1 MKKKKELK
9 PENYIV
15 EFYDWVDNWD
25 ETSVV
30 KDLTYFKKPYSS
42 SSTLFD
48 LLNKFQRKEE
58 EIFSRIKVNDGG
70 ILSEITFNAYN
81 WLGYNNDNIIIGQDN
96 EVIQDD
102 IINEIFMIGF
112 DYRIE
117 NLNNLENIKNI
128 EGFVV
133 QQLWDKQHEINEL
146 FNTEELAIES
156 FYNKIRSKLG
166 IVVNENENELEV
178 LLDYDLSNNREALK
192 NYSISKVLSLANEFQ
207 TILEQA
213 IITIM

>member
-1 MKKKKELK
+1 MKNKKELK
-9 PENYIV
+9 TESYIV

-30 KDLTYFKKPYSS
+30 KDLTYFKKTYSS
-42 SSTLFD
+42 CSTLFD
-48 LLNKFQRKEE
+48 LLTKFQTKEE
-58 EIFSRIKVNDGG
+58 EIFSRIKINDSG
-70 ILSEITFNAYN
+70 ILYEISFNAYS
-81 WLGYNNDNIIIGQDN
+81 WLGSNKNTIIVQDN
-96 EVIQDD
+96 EVIEDD

-112 DYRIE
+112 HYHIE

-133 QQLWDKQHEINEL
+133 QQLWDKQHEITEL

-166 IVVNENENELEV
+166 IVVNVNEN
-178 LLDYDLSNNREALK
+178 
-192 NYSISKVLSLANEFQ
+192 
-207 TILEQA
+207 
-213 IITIM
+213 

>member
-1 MKKKKELK
+1 
-9 PENYIV
+9 
-15 EFYDWVDNWD
+15 
-25 ETSVV
+25 
-30 KDLTYFKKPYSS
+30 
-42 SSTLFD
+42 
-48 LLNKFQRKEE
+48 
-58 EIFSRIKVNDGG
+58 
-70 ILSEITFNAYN
+70 
-81 WLGYNNDNIIIGQDN
+81 
-96 EVIQDD
+96 
-102 IINEIFMIGF
+102 MIGF
-112 DYRIE
+112 HYHIE

-133 QQLWDKQHEINEL
+133 QQLWDKQHEITEL

-166 IVVNENENELEV
+166 IVVNVNENELEV

-213 IITIM
+213 IITIS